1 MSCINIHGA
10 RSPSTI
16 KRRYRMITRSISPL
30 DRDKPKIS
38 YHQDNVN
45 VAAPNSISLISNRIY
60 SFEISRTTDPA
71 YFLLHD
77 LTPLYVVSIANLF
90 SRVSD
95 GVLFGGWRFSVY
107 IFWCVIG
114 TFDHRDLCNEI
125 NTEGIFW
132 MEVIFDMLM
141 G

>member
-77 LTPLYVVSIANLF
+77 LTLCTSCLSPIYFLEFQTEFYSAV
-90 SRVSD
+90 D
-95 GVLFGGWRFSVY
+95 GFRFTFIGALLARLIIV
-107 IFWCVIG
+107 ICVMRQILRG
-114 TFDHRDLCNEI
+114 YFE
-125 NTEGIFW
+125 W
-132 MEVIFDMLM
+132 K
-141 G
+141 